1 MEVLIIQ
8 RAQQFLLSGEGQG
21 GGVEPTQDG

>member
-21 GGVEPTQDG
+21 GSVEPAQDG